1 MALARQ
7 TCEKVS
13 KEIKLHDED
22 DDRVLQL
29 LDNLLFSGLVRIVK
43 WLAIYSM
50 SSNSNF
56 LWTNLD

>member
-7 TCEKVS
+7 TCLKIS
-13 KEIKLHDED
+13 KEIKLNDED

-43 WLAIYSM
+43 
-50 SSNSNF
+50 
-56 LWTNLD
+56 